1 MSVPSAALE
10 RLSIT
15 GPAGA
20 LQAVAEGPLQPAPDY
35 AVVCHPHPL
44 FGGTMDN
51 KVVTTL
57 ARALHAAGIPTL
69 RFNFRGVAQSEGAF
83 DEGVGEAADAAAVAA
98 YGAARWPGRRLVL
111 AGFSFGAYVAL
122 RLAQQRELSRL
133 ITVAPPVERFD
144 FSGLAAP
151 ACPWLLVQGD
161 ADDVVDPHRVL
172 AWAQTLEPPPR
183 LLIMPG
189 AGHFFHGH
197 LSVLRDAVV
206 DAIRS
211 G

>member
-1 MSVPSAALE
+1 MNPRSAAFE
-10 RLSIT
+10 RLSIA
-15 GPAGA
+15 GPAGS
-20 LQAVAEGPLQPAPDY
+20 LQAIAEGPLGPAPDY

-57 ARALHAAGIPTL
+57 ARALHATGTPTL
-69 RFNFRGVAQSEGAF
+69 RFNFRGVAESEGAF
-83 DEGVGEAADAAAVAA
+83 DAGMGETADAAAVAS

-111 AGFSFGAYVAL
+111 AGFSFGAFVAL

-133 ITVAPPVERFD
+133 ITVAPPVDRFD

-161 ADDVVDPHRVL
+161 ADDVVNPHSVL
-172 AWAQTLEPPPR
+172 AWAQALEPAPR
-183 LLIMPG
+183 LLLMPG
-189 AGHFFHGH
+189 VGHFFHGH
-197 LSVLRDAVV
+197 LSVLRDAVI